1 MITDLFNTYLW
12 DIDVWVALVLAL
24 RENLNNKVFFPVIIL
39 TCNLNF
45 EELSLILL
53 YSMVPWYFS
62 NSEVSVILRAAE
74 AKDRA
79 QSKQGR
85 YWFRQSWLSIRWY
98 NVCLNVALSH

>member
-1 MITDLFNTYLW
+1 
-12 DIDVWVALVLAL
+12 
-24 RENLNNKVFFPVIIL
+24 
-39 TCNLNF
+39 
-45 EELSLILL
+45 
-53 YSMVPWYFS
+53 MVPWYFS